1 MNIVKKD
8 WDKLFTKN
16 KSSKRIKRVLAENV
30 FEHLTLEEM
39 RIALRL
45 IYEHMFVGGSSRIV
59 VLDGN
64 NPNKDF
70 EIIME

>member
-1 MNIVKKD
+1 
-8 WDKLFTKN
+8 
-16 KSSKRIKRVLAENV
+16 
-30 FEHLTLEEM
+30 M

-64 NPNKDF
+64 NPNKDYRDHYGINGIGADAPDHKQF
-70 EIIME
+70 I